1 MSSGPTNTEN
11 PGSSMQQSMVRIHT
25 AESTR
30 VPGQWSSNQGK
41 SILSVSLKCETR
53 KGNWFKFQY
62 HADELATEASKSD
75 ALR

>member
-1 MSSGPTNTEN
+1 MSSGPTYTEN
-11 PGSSMQQSMVRIHT
+11 PGSSKQQSMVRIHT

-41 SILSVSLKCETR
+41 SILSVSLKCEAR

>member
-1 MSSGPTNTEN
+1 MPTGPTNTEN

-41 SILSVSLKCETR
+41 SILSGSLNCSPR
-53 KGNWFKFQY
+53 KGNRFKFLY
-62 HADELATEASKSD
+62 HADELATEAVMVD
-75 ALR
+75 AL

>member
-1 MSSGPTNTEN
+1 MSSGPTYTEN
-11 PGSSMQQSMVRIHT
+11 PGSSKQQSMVRIHT

-41 SILSVSLKCETR
+41 SILSVSLKRETR

-62 HADELATEASKSD
+62 HADELATEANKSD